1 MLGFGSRDFGEAY
14 YGHTA
19 LQLTVDEVLT
29 TSTMQV
35 AGYNFINT
43 CTLEAKGVVNV
54 DIAAGMVR
62 LGYLDVTP
70 NATIIASGIKMEW
83 GAWTNLGQGTTTMNA
98 SGSIAWDSQLVDD
111 AIWTTQTVS

>member
-14 YGHTA
+14 YGHAA

-35 AGYNFINT
+35 AGYRLLNN
-43 CTLEAKGVVNV
+43 CTLDPQAVANV

-62 LGYLDVTP
+62 LGYMNITP
-70 NATIIASGIKMEW
+70 DATIIASGIKMEW
-83 GAWTNLGQGTTTMNA
+83 QAWTNLGQGTATMNA
-98 SGSIAWDSQLVDD
+98 SGYIAWDSQLVDD
-111 AIWTTQTVS
+111 ATWTTQTVS

>member
-1 MLGFGSRDFGEAY
+1 MLGFGSRNFGEAY

-43 CTLEAKGVVNV
+43 STLEANGVVNV

-62 LGYLDVTP
+62 LGYLDIIP
-70 NATIIASGIKMEW
+70 SSTIIASGIKMEW
-83 GAWTNLGQGTTTMNA
+83 STWTNLGQGTATMNA
-98 SGSIAWDSQLVDD
+98 SGYIAWDSQLTDD
-111 AIWTTQTVS
+111 ATWTTQTVS